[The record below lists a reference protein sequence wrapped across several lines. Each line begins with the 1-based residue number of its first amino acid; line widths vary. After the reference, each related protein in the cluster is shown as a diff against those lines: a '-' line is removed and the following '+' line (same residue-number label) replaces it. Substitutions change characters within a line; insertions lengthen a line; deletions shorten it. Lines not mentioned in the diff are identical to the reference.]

1 MIVLAIDTAGTG
13 CFAAVYDSTADRVLA
28 SAGADIGRGHAER
41 LLAFVDQALAESGK
55 VLSAIDRIAVT
66 IGPGSFTGI
75 RVGVAAARG
84 FALALSVPSV
94 GVSILAALA
103 KSAAERHPGRPV
115 LAAMD
120 AKRDELYCQIFEAGG
135 TPRTEAQI
143 VQLDDARRMF
153 TGFDGVV
160 CGSATRHL
168 TDAPLPDVAEVDAA
182 DIGVVARLGAAADP
196 SQGKPSP
203 LYLRGPDVRPQAGFA
218 VARV

>member
-13 CFAAVYDSTADRVLA
+13 CFAAVFDSTTDNVLA
-28 SAGADIGRGHAER
+28 SAGADIGRGHAEQ
-41 LLAFVDQALAESGK
+41 LLAFIDQALAESGK
-55 VLSAIDRIAVT
+55 ALSDIDRIAVT

-84 FALALSVPSV
+84 FALALGVPSV

-103 KSAAERHPGRPV
+103 RSAAEKYPGRPV

-120 AKRDELYCQIFEAGG
+120 AKRDELYCQIFEAAG

-143 VQLDDARRMF
+143 VELGDARRLF
-153 TGFDGVV
+153 AGFDGVI

-168 TDAPLPDVAEVDAA
+168 TDAPLPDVAQIDVA
-182 DIGVVARLGAAADP
+182 DIGTVARLGVVADP
-196 SQGKPSP
+196 SLGKPSP

-218 VARV
+218 VARA

>member
-13 CFAAVYDSTADRVLA
+13 CFAAVYDSTADKVLA
-28 SAGADIGRGHAER
+28 SAGADIGRGHAEQ
-41 LLAFVDQALAESGK
+41 LLAFIDQALAESGK
-55 VLSAIDRIAVT
+55 TLSDIDRIAVT

-84 FALALSVPSV
+84 FALALGVPSV

-103 KSAAERHPGRPV
+103 KSAAEKHPGRPV

-120 AKRDELYCQIFEAGG
+120 AKRDELYCQIFEAAG
-135 TPRTEAQI
+135 TLRTEAQI
-143 VQLDDARRMF
+143 VELGDARHMF
-153 TGFDGVV
+153 AGFDGVI

-168 TDAPLPDVAEVDAA
+168 TDAPLPDVAQIDVA
-182 DIGVVARLGAAADP
+182 DIGIVARLGVVADP
-196 SQGKPSP
+196 SLGKPSP

-218 VARV
+218 VARA

>member
-13 CFAAVYDSTADRVLA
+13 CFAAVYDSTADTVLA

-55 VLSAIDRIAVT
+55 VLADIDRIAVT

-84 FALALSVPSV
+84 FALALGVPSV

-103 KSAAERHPGRPV
+103 KSAAGKHPSRPV

-120 AKRDELYCQIFEAGG
+120 AKRDELYCQIFEAAG

-143 VQLDDARRMF
+143 VELDDARRMF
-153 TGFDGVV
+153 TGFDGVI

-168 TDAPLPDVAEVDAA
+168 TDAPLPDVAQIDAA
-182 DIGVVARLGAAADP
+182 DIGIVARLGAAADP
-196 SQGKPSP
+196 AQGKPSP

-218 VARV
+218 VARA